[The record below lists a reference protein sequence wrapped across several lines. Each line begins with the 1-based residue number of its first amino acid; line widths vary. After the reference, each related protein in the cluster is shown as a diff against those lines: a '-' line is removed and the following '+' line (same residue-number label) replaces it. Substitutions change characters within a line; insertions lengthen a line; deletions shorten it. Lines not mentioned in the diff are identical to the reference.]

1 MTGIL
6 SKFKLEGRT
15 AVVTGGARGLGLS
28 MASGLADAGANI
40 VIPDIDYETAEKT
53 SKDIA
58 KKDVKT
64 LALKVDVTDENDV
77 LNMVSR
83 TIDEFGQIDILVNNA
98 GVGKQIPA
106 EEMSKKDWEEVINV
120 NLTGVFL
127 CAREVGKKMIE
138 RRQGSI
144 INIASMSG
152 YIVNC
157 PLPQTAQASYNTSK
171 AGVIHLTK
179 SLAAEW
185 ARYNIRV
192 NAIAPGYMKTRLNAD
207 YLKQH
212 PASEEFWVRLTPM
225 GRMGLPEELQGAV
238 VFLASDASSFMTGDT
253 LIIDGGYTIL

>member
-127 CAREVGKKMIE
+127 CAREVG
-138 RRQGSI
+138 
-144 INIASMSG
+144 
-152 YIVNC
+152 
-157 PLPQTAQASYNTSK
+157 
-171 AGVIHLTK
+171 
-179 SLAAEW
+179 
-185 ARYNIRV
+185 
-192 NAIAPGYMKTRLNAD
+192 
-207 YLKQH
+207 
-212 PASEEFWVRLTPM
+212 
-225 GRMGLPEELQGAV
+225 
-238 VFLASDASSFMTGDT
+238 
-253 LIIDGGYTIL
+253 